1 MKRHI
6 DKKGGTE
13 TLYVSLSASEA
24 AALVTDLVRQL
35 ARDTHHPDAHCAGLG
50 TSDGG
55 CFSTTTGDG
64 AHRLVITYE
73 PPLRESP

>member
-24 AALVTDLVRQL
+24 AALITDLVRQL
-35 ARDTHHPDAHCAGLG
+35 ARDTHHSDARCAGNG
-50 TSDGG
+50 A

-73 PPLRESP
+73 PPLREPTDGE